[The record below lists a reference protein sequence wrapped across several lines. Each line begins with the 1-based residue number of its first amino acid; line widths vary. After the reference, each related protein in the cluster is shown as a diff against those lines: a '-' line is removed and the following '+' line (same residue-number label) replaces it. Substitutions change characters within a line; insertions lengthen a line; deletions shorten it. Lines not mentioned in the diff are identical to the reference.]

1 MADSAAPRRLTDL
14 LPVKAAACLL
24 VVLWVAGMS
33 VFDTN
38 ACTSF
43 PLVAGLGA
51 VAVLVLSGLS
61 YGGKSVRLSWVNWLS
76 FGVGGYFLA
85 RCLNSYAVVESWRE
99 SILIIAGF
107 VFYLAGIYAAQS
119 RSLRLLGT
127 VLLSALVLNIGAFFA
142 LRTGEIP
149 IEWTG
154 RPEWGFSGKNSM
166 PVTLFMYK
174 NFSGDFLC
182 IGGLC
187 AVGMAVWGK
196 GGIVSKAVY
205 ALTGCIA
212 VALSFC
218 CGTRGVFVLLPVL
231 AIAAWVLMFVNS
243 LFSPGKK
250 AVFLGGSGGVL
261 LLVLAFVAY
270 EFLNS
275 GAAYSRLMETDTHL
289 RSMIWRG
296 ISDEAPNAPLW
307 GYGVSASHWD
317 ILTHFNEWATPNY
330 AHNEYLQAWMDY
342 GLLGACGMLGIVA
355 VHFIAAFRRLSE
367 DALPPSLRCL
377 VSLSVLVLLGWVV
390 CSIADFPWHH
400 LAPVG
405 MTAFACGVMASP
417 YPRAVSRGGQ
427 EVLEPVRVQGMWGRG
442 CVALLCCGV
451 LGYAAWMG
459 CRLYEPWVMQWE
471 YSKLLKTQPENEM
484 PRLALLETV
493 TETYPDPAV
502 MDQYYLLP
510 LQHHDWEKQEKLLK
524 RVLAANPHQLYTAT
538 MLADVLTRQGKYEES
553 ELTMRR
559 YFPGDG
565 LSRSLMMNWPGFYV
579 TNLLAWGK
587 TELKRGNTEKAYSLM
602 NYGLNI
608 VSHREFSLGLSL
620 AYRSNAPWCRKSSYR
635 ADVRKLQQKCE
646 QDCTF
651 IRRCGLT
658 GDDSWMQPTAQC
670 NKSAL
675 YAKWGLDSSHRK
687 KIKLKTLKM
696 PKKTEKKANK

>member
-24 VVLWVAGMS
+24 VMLWVAGMS

-43 PLVAGLGA
+43 PLVAGLGV

-61 YGGKSVRLSWVNWLS
+61 YGGKSVRLTWVNWLS

-182 IGGLC
+182 ISGMC

-243 LFSPGKK
+243 LFTPGKK
-250 AVFLGGSGGVL
+250 TVFLGVSGIV
-261 LLVLAFVAY
+261 LLVLLVILVC
-270 EFLNS
+270 EFLSS
-275 GAAYSRLMETDTHL
+275 GEAYTRLMETDTHL

-307 GYGVSASHWD
+307 GCGVSASHWD

-355 VHFIAAFRRLSE
+355 VHFIAAFRRLGE
-367 DALPPSLRCL
+367 DSLPPSSRCL

-417 YPRAVSRGGQ
+417 YPRTVSRSGQ

-459 CRLYEPWVMQWE
+459 CRLYEPWLMQWE

-565 LSRSLMMNWPGFYV
+565 LKRTMMMNWPGFYV

-608 VSHREFSLGLSL
+608 VSHREFNLALSLG
-620 AYRSNAPWCRKSSYR
+620 YRVNAPWCRKYAYR

-646 QDCTF
+646 QDCAF
-651 IRRCGLT
+651 IRRFKLEP
-658 GDDSWMQPTAQC
+658 DDRWMQPTEQC
-670 NKSAL
+670 NKPAL

-687 KIKLKTLKM
+687 KITLKTLKM
-696 PKKTEKKANK
+696 PKKTEKKTNK

>member
-14 LPVKAAACLL
+14 LPVKAAAFLL

-38 ACTSF
+38 ACSSF

-61 YGGKSVRLSWVNWLS
+61 YGGKSVRLTWVNWLS

-99 SILIIAGF
+99 SVLIIAGF

-119 RSLRLLGT
+119 RSLRFLGM
-127 VLLSALVLNIGAFFA
+127 VLLPALMLNMAAFFA

-154 RPEWGFSGKNSM
+154 RPEWGFSGKNTM
-166 PVTLFMYK
+166 PTTLFMYK

-187 AVGMAVWGK
+187 AVGMAFWGK
-196 GGIVSKAVY
+196 GGLVSKAAGV
-205 ALTGCIA
+205 LVGGCA
-212 VALSFC
+212 VVLSFC

-231 AIAAWVLMFVNS
+231 AIVAWVLLFVNS

-250 AVFLGGSGGVL
+250 TVFLGVSGCA
-261 LLVLAFVAY
+261 LLVVLIIVAY
-270 EFLNS
+270 EFLSS
-275 GAAYSRLMETDTHL
+275 GEAYSRLMETDTHL

-296 ISDEAPNAPLW
+296 ICDEAPNAPLW
-307 GYGVSASHWD
+307 GYGVSASHWG

-330 AHNEYLQAWMDY
+330 AHNEYLQVWMDY
-342 GLLGACGMLGIVA
+342 GLLGACGMLGLIA

-367 DALPPSLRCL
+367 DALPPSFRCL

-400 LAPVG
+400 FAPVG

-442 CVALLCCGV
+442 CVALLCCGAV
-451 LGYAAWMG
+451 GYAAWMG
-459 CRLYEPWVMQWE
+459 SCLYEPWVMQWE
-471 YSKLLKTQPENEM
+471 YSKLLKTQPENEA
-484 PRLALLETV
+484 PRLALLATV

-510 LQHHDWEKQEKLLK
+510 LRHYDWEKQAMLLK
-524 RVLAANPHQLYTAT
+524 RVLVGNPHQLYTAT
-538 MLADVLTRQGKYEES
+538 MLADVLTRQGKYEEA
-553 ELTMRR
+553 ERTMRR

-565 LSRSLMMNWPGFYV
+565 PKRSLMMNWPAFYV

-608 VSHREFSLGLSL
+608 ASHPECPLALNL
-620 AYRSNAPWCRKSSYR
+620 AYRGNAPWCKKATYR
-635 ADVRKLQQKCE
+635 ADVRKLQQQSE
-646 QDCTF
+646 QDCAF
-651 IRRCGLT
+651 IRRFNLKA
-658 GDDSWMQPTAQC
+658 DDSWMQPTDEC
-670 NKSAL
+670 SKPAL